1 MRRASLRSGCEA
13 RSNELHPGGGA
24 AGADAGRRL
33 GRAKK
38 SSSSSEPSEDDPESE
53 WRKDGDDGDAE
64 SSERM
69 GKFFRSAE
77 TELPT
82 AVRWRHRGHG
92 SVAPGAAASMRERH
106 ARQKPWP
113 QWRRRGVR
121 SSSSYRTL
129 HSEQHGT
136 RIAPG
141 ADGFRAARRG
151 ALGRGVGEEAARRR
165 GRSGRRGGGFGEGD
179 G

>member
-1 MRRASLRSGCEA
+1 
-13 RSNELHPGGGA
+13 
-24 AGADAGRRL
+24 
-33 GRAKK
+33 
-38 SSSSSEPSEDDPESE
+38 
-53 WRKDGDDGDAE
+53 
-64 SSERM
+64 
-69 GKFFRSAE
+69 
-77 TELPT
+77 
-82 AVRWRHRGHG
+82 
-92 SVAPGAAASMRERH
+92 
-106 ARQKPWP
+106 
-113 QWRRRGVR
+113 
-121 SSSSYRTL
+121 L